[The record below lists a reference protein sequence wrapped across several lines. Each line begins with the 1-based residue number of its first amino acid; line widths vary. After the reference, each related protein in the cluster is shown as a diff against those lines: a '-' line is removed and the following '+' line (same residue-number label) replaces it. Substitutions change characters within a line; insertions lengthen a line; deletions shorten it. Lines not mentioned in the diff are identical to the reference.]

1 MTEMPKRIWAGHDL
15 HHSTLWSDRPP
26 MVGNT
31 RTEYVRA
38 DIVEELAGA
47 LKELMNVVL
56 HHQDDYKPDYTG
68 CAIERAISAIEAYK
82 GETSTRSTTTEHGP
96 SASSIS

>member
-26 MVGNT
+26 MIGNT
-31 RTEYVRA
+31 RTEYARA

-47 LKELMNVVL
+47 LKDLMNVVL

-68 CAIERAISAIEAYK
+68 GAIERAISALQ
-82 GETSTRSTTTEHGP
+82 
-96 SASSIS
+96 SAESACSGLKR